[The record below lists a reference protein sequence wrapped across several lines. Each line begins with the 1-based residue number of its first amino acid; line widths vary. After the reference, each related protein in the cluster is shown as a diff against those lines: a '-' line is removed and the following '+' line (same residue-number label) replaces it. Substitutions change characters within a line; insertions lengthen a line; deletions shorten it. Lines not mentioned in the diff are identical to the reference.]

1 MIQCPDGHLFCK
13 ACVFAFCKER
23 LGQRNAKIK
32 CMDSQTDCQLEFMA
46 AQLQLCL
53 PPRLLAL
60 YERVKQADEISAAGL
75 DNLEECPF
83 CEYKCVIDNENERL
97 FHCVNEDCGV
107 ISCRTCKKKVRH
119 LSRSGINLNHLCR
132 IIYPKLVLVWLTL
145 DQGYSLAHILHRNG
159 RGQDAKCSARCRRSH
174 EWV

>member
-1 MIQCPDGHLFCK
+1 MVQCPDGHLFCK

-23 LGQRNAKIK
+23 LGQLNARIK
-32 CMDSQTDCQLEFMA
+32 CMDSQTDCQLEFMT

-75 DNLEECPF
+75 ENLEECPF

-97 FHCVNEDCGV
+97 FHCVNEDCG
-107 ISCRTCKKKVRH
+107 ILSCRGCKKKVRIC
-119 LSRSGINLNHLCR
+119 LAKPRFLTTLCR
-132 IIYPKLVLVWLTL
+132 IIYLKLVPVCIPSTK
-145 DQGYSLAHILHRNG
+145 DNR
-159 RGQDAKCSARCRRSH
+159 
-174 EWV
+174 